1 MLEPTE
7 GQPFSGLK
15 VLDFAWVGVGP
26 IVSRHLA
33 DFGATVIRVESSLRP
48 DTLRLAPP
56 FRDGLPGLDRSAF
69 GAVYNTNK
77 FGLALNLARP
87 RGQAIARQL
96 AAWADIVTESMTP
109 GSLAKLGLAYD
120 DLRQVNPDL
129 IMYST
134 TQQGQTGPYRT
145 FGGYGQHGAA
155 AAGFHALTGWPDRP
169 PAGVFGAYTD
179 FVAPWFLY
187 TALVA
192 ALDHRDRTGEGQ
204 HLDQAQTEAALQI
217 LGPALIEQFAGGVP
231 PTRRG
236 NDADNYSPHDAY
248 RCAGEDA
255 WLALCVR
262 DAADFAALARVLGRE
277 EWTSNDA
284 LQSVDGRRAH
294 GAEIDAAITAW
305 TARRTHH
312 EAMHA
317 LQAAGVPAGAVQTC
331 EELFADPQLE
341 VRGHWWHME
350 HPVIGRHAYDA
361 PAWKLSETPARPLR
375 PGPTLGQHTE
385 AVCTEILGLGH
396 DEIAELV
403 VEGVLV

>member
-7 GQPFSGLK
+7 GQPFSGIK

-33 DFGATVIRVESSLRP
+33 DFGATVIRVESSARP

-56 FRDGLPGLDRSAF
+56 FRDGVPGLDRSAF

-77 FGLALNLARP
+77 FGLALNLALP
-87 RGQAIARQL
+87 RAREIALKL
-96 AAWADIVTESMTP
+96 AAWADIVTDSMTP

-134 TQQGQTGPYRT
+134 TQQGQTGPYRL
-145 FGGYGQHGAA
+145 FGGYGQHGAG

-169 PAGVFGAYTD
+169 PAGTYGAYTD

-204 HLDQAQTEAALQI
+204 HLDEAQTEAAMQI
-217 LGPALIEQFAGGVP
+217 LGPALTGYNAGDPALV
-231 PTRRG
+231 RRG
-236 NDADNYSPHDAY
+236 NDDDNFSPHDLY
-248 RCAGEDA
+248 PCVGEDA
-255 WLALCVR
+255 WLAISVR
-262 DAADFAALARVLGRE
+262 DADDFAALARAIGRDDLADDE
-277 EWTSNDA
+277 ELRRLDC
-284 LQSVDGRRAH
+284 RRARRD
-294 GAEIDAAITAW
+294 EIDAAISAW
-305 TARRTHH
+305 TARRDHR
-312 EAMHA
+312 EAMA
-317 LQAAGVPAGAVQTC
+317 ELQAAGVPAGAVQTC
-331 EELFADPQLE
+331 EELFTDPQLAA
-341 VRGHWWHME
+341 RGHWWHMD
-350 HPVIGRHAYDA
+350 HAVIGRHAYDA
-361 PAWKLSETPARPLR
+361 PVWKLSETPARPLR
-375 PGPTLGQHTE
+375 AGPALGQHTE
-385 AVCTEILGLGH
+385 AVCTEILGLSH

-403 VEGVLV
+403 VEGVLA